1 MSRDDMFV
9 TKEYVYFPNLL
20 CGIQHTLVAMI
31 FFSAHVNLSF
41 TANDTAYSYKLLS
54 LLFC

>member
-1 MSRDDMFV
+1 M
-9 TKEYVYFPNLL
+9 YFPNLL
-20 CGIQHTLVAMI
+20 CEILHSLVALI

-41 TANDTAYSYKLLS
+41 IANDIAHSYELLS